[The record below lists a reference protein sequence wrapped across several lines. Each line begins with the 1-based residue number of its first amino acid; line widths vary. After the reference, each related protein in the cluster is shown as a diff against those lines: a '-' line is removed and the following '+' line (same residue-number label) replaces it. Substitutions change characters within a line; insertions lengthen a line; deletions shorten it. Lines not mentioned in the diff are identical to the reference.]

1 MKTHF
6 YERSAY
12 KLSEQ
17 PVPSCFIK
25 LDDYFDQRLG
35 VIQAN
40 NPHVSVDFAESLCA
54 RMADVEMYAFLIED
68 ARKRHGLEQG
78 NDAKAAILTRS
89 FFVGYLGAIR
99 GQLDCAA
106 VALAVLYRLPLPSA
120 ERSFAHGNFWHQLVT
135 AVPNVHRRYHGMRLF
150 FNEVWR
156 WCNETV
162 YRVPPLYIS
171 QEQYGPYASREMHLR
186 MLDEANLDLT
196 QLPAEP
202 LRLHWI
208 DPLHLHDRWK
218 PQLLSLCEKIC
229 QDIERCT

>member
-6 YERSAY
+6 YERTAY

-25 LDDYFDQRLG
+25 LDEHFDHRLG
-35 VIQAN
+35 VIQAS
-40 NPHVSVDFAESLCA
+40 NPHVSVVFAESLCA

-78 NDAKAAILTRS
+78 NDVKAAILTRS

-99 GQLDCAA
+99 AQLDCGA

-135 AVPNVHRRYHGMRLF
+135 AAPNVHRRYHVMRLF

-162 YRVPPLYIS
+162 YRLPPLYIS
-171 QEQYGPYASREMHLR
+171 HEQYGPYASREMHLR

-202 LRLHWI
+202 LRLNWI

-218 PQLLSLCEKIC
+218 PQLLSLCEKLC

>member
-6 YERSAY
+6 YERTAY

-25 LDDYFDQRLG
+25 LDEHFDHRLG

-40 NPHVSVDFAESLCA
+40 NPHVSVVLAESLCG

-68 ARKRHGLEQG
+68 ARKRQGLEQG
-78 NDAKAAILTRS
+78 NDIKAAILTRS
-89 FFVGYLGAIR
+89 FFVGYLGTIR
-99 GQLDCAA
+99 AQLDCAA
-106 VALAVLYRLPLPSA
+106 VTLAVLYRLPLPSG
-120 ERSFAHGNFWHQLVT
+120 ERTFAHGNFWHQLVT
-135 AVPNVHRRYHGMRLF
+135 AAPNVHRRYHGMRLF
-150 FNEVWR
+150 FNEVLR

-162 YRVPPLYIS
+162 YRLPPLYIS
-171 QEQYGPYASREMHLR
+171 QEQYGPYASREIHLR

-202 LRLHWI
+202 LRLNWI